1 LESKAADRHLR
12 AARFL
17 YGRRRDALMKALRR
31 VLPDGAKAGTPRGG
45 VNVWVELPPGWS
57 SVDLFG
63 YAAREGVLFLPG
75 AAFFPTMPAH
85 NALRLSYGTLP
96 EELAPEAMARFGRA
110 LRAYGAARRSGK
122 RLAAVDDAAGVVAA
136 V

>member
-1 LESKAADRHLR
+1 
-12 AARFL
+12 
-17 YGRRRDALMKALRR
+17 MKALRR